1 MTENNNELP
10 EINKR
15 IRDIIDNDFNG
26 NVLKFSKYIGLN
38 SSSKIN
44 RLFSKDK
51 RNNEYPDVS
60 VDIIQRIANSLNYS
74 ADDII
79 FGFEKNNK
87 QKHVNNINIEAN
99 HNNVKGD
106 NNIVSTKDS
115 NIQLDQHIKQL
126 LDLIQ
131 IQQMQI
137 NNLISSKNIT

>member
-1 MTENNNELP
+1 MKKNVISLFFVLGFCFSVFAQSSEILDELSAKQNLQA
-10 EINKR
+10 EE
-15 IRDIIDNDFNG
+15 FSA
-26 NVLKFSKYIGLN
+26 NVQTAMSNPNYIVTAG
-38 SSSKIN
+38 
-44 RLFSKDK
+44 
-51 RNNEYPDVS
+51 DVY
-60 VDIIQRIANSLNYS
+60 SLNYS

-99 HNNVKGD
+99 RNNVKGD